1 MKVFEALNEPTA
13 NEFYNLKNIKLF
25 LAGGITNCDD
35 WQSKVIDELN
45 AFSLDDLM
53 IFNPRRKHFDVSDK
67 NASQKQNENLSISI
81 VWISLQC
88 ILQIARIVF
97 NLFACTNLADTLK
110 E

>member
-45 AFSLDDLM
+45 AFSLSKKKT
-53 IFNPRRKHFDVSDK
+53 F
-67 NASQKQNENLSISI
+67 
-81 VWISLQC
+81 
-88 ILQIARIVF
+88 
-97 NLFACTNLADTLK
+97 
-110 E
+110 